1 MNCDNCGFDKKCE
14 KIEVGIC
21 FVDEK
26 TLEFENKLGDT
37 IRITFDSNNN
47 EKDVDERNE
56 NVNYLEYLGDCTYI
70 YKNMYVQGEE
80 DLDNEIFELADK
92 YDKPE
97 YVELIKMIFTC

>member
-37 IRITFDSNNN
+37 IKITYDSNNN
-47 EKDVDERNE
+47 EKDVDGRLE
-56 NVNYLEYLGDCTYI
+56 NVNYLEYLGDLRYI
-70 YKNMYVQGEE
+70 YKNMYMQGEDE
-80 DLDNEIFELADK
+80 GDEIFELSSK
-92 YDKPE
+92 YDKHE
-97 YVELIKMIFTC
+97 YVELVKMIFTC